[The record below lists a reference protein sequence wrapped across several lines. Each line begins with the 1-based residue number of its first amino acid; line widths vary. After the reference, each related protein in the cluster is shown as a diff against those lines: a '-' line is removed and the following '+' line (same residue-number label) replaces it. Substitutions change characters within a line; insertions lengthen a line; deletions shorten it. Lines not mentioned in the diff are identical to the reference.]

1 MILIVISGDNNYRL
15 TVADSLVPGNFP
27 EHVAVEVG
35 ETIDADSAD
44 TNQQFVLAVLL
55 SIGVIT
61 EEAFLGDDTLDE
73 SYAVALQALGAF
85 AEDIKDTR
93 SNPHPTLFE
102 RLTAYPDAITDDP
115 DSEELAAYLPR
126 RDAAFLRPK
135 VQRLVQSL
143 LSGKFYNV
151 LVGGFPKRLFMAEQ
165 DGTALYAGDSMEVL
179 KTFKGRLESLY
190 SATVRGLIPTATAGN
205 CLRNVFKV
213 LRQAHNAL
221 QRADVSHFACGTNN
235 EVPDFA
241 ACEEIL
247 ELLLQA
253 FAKCVQRF
261 AVMYLTKTHREAFAC
276 PASDLD
282 TFQNSMK
289 QLFGA
294 LTKGFVPDIA
304 VIEVR

>member
-1 MILIVISGDNNYRL
+1 VVWFLPQPQV
-15 TVADSLVPGNFP
+15 TVAQCVQG
-27 EHVAVEVG
+27 
-35 ETIDADSAD
+35 
-44 TNQQFVLAVLL
+44 
-55 SIGVIT
+55 T
-61 EEAFLGDDTLDE
+61 EAST
-73 SYAVALQALGAF
+73 
-85 AEDIKDTR
+85 
-93 SNPHPTLFE
+93 
-102 RLTAYPDAITDDP
+102 
-115 DSEELAAYLPR
+115 
-126 RDAAFLRPK
+126 
-135 VQRLVQSL
+135 QR
-143 LSGKFYNV
+143 
-151 LVGGFPKRLFMAEQ
+151 
-165 DGTALYAGDSMEVL
+165 
-179 KTFKGRLESLY
+179 
-190 SATVRGLIPTATAGN
+190 
-205 CLRNVFKV
+205 
-213 LRQAHNAL
+213 L

-261 AVMYLTKTHREAFAC
+261 AVMYLTSTHREAFAC